1 MVGIIITQAHTRA
14 HTHTRIH
21 ARAHTHILSLFTHSH
36 SLARAW
42 SPSFSHKHK
51 HKHTRYNERT
61 FRNNGFQ
68 HHDLFFEDC
77 TAPSDVIIHDFLKI
91 CEKAKGVVAVHCLAG
106 LGRTGT
112 LIALY
117 MMKHYFFTAH
127 EAIAWLR
134 ICRPGSVIGPQQKYL
149 VSMQD
154 RMHQC
159 GRKGVS
165 GLGEVG
171 VYQYTPLQRTESA
184 AQYSLLPEM
193 VTDGM
198 NHRARIRAGLNGK
211 NLAFNGIFLLFLFTS
226 TSNSTCLSFLCKI
239 GCNQ

>member
-1 MVGIIITQAHTRA
+1 
-14 HTHTRIH
+14 
-21 ARAHTHILSLFTHSH
+21 
-36 SLARAW
+36 
-42 SPSFSHKHK
+42 
-51 HKHTRYNERT
+51 
-61 FRNNGFQ
+61 
-68 HHDLFFEDC
+68 
-77 TAPSDVIIHDFLKI
+77 VIIHDFLKI

-159 GRKGVS
+159 GRKRVS

-171 VYQYTPLQRTESA
+171 VFQHIPLQRTASA

-211 NLAFNGIFLLFLFTS
+211 NLALNGIFLRS
-226 TSNSTCLSFLCKI
+226 VLCRDMHTYQQILHTRTIKPTHTEEHTHKHTHTHRCIDI
-239 GCNQ
+239 GDHLG